1 MPTEMLSPHFTLDE
15 FLISQT
21 AAREG
26 ISNQP
31 SPEHHENLKKTAAV
45 MEQVRT
51 LLGSKPIIVSS
62 GYRSP
67 DLNRAVGGAT
77 SSAHC
82 YGFGCDF
89 TCPGFGTPVEIAN
102 ALLPHLHALGVD
114 QIIHEFGSWVH
125 IGLSAN
131 EPRMMALTIDNAG
144 TRVGIV

>member
-1 MPTEMLSPHFTLDE
+1 MPTEMLSPHFTLEE

-51 LLGSKPIIVSS
+51 LLGNKPIIVSS

-67 DLNRAVGGAT
+67 ALNTAVSGA
-77 SSAHC
+77 SNSAHC

-89 TCPGFGTPVEIAN
+89 TCPGFGSPVEIAN
-102 ALLPHLHALGVD
+102 TLLPHLHELGID
-114 QIIHEFGSWVH
+114 QIIHEYQSWVH
-125 IGLSAN
+125 IGLTAAV
-131 EPRMMALTIDNAG
+131 PRHQALTIDNRG
-144 TRVGIV
+144 TLVGIV